1 MKMLVLGIDG
11 ADWKFIIPLIQQ
23 GKLPNLKKLRDSG
36 ASGPLLTQKPPMS
49 PVVWTTIMTGKVRE
63 KHNIINFY
71 SNSGDLNSYRIWDIL
86 NKNGIP
92 SGTMSHLLTNPPD
105 EKLLFQIPGWMSTTS
120 LTVPEEYSIF
130 KEWERKKKIPRNIIW
145 ILKNLS
151 LRSIFALLKFRKNI
165 KTKHKHPLYYLADEM
180 VKGDIFKRLVKR
192 FKPQFSSIMFYGT
205 DFMSHKYIHQVFPDR
220 FTPELLKKLG
230 DCPNYI
236 EQMYMLVDKKIGEIL
251 KLFPLDKTNFIAV
264 SDHGFNP
271 AMPEKAF
278 KYRLKGRPF
287 ISVIGKKKIKDF
299 AVLGYVL
306 NVFAEK
312 KILEKLMQEIDA
324 VTITEN
330 GKKLFKCT
338 MQEDKLLVEFKTE
351 FMTITS
357 DINKMHFKFR
367 NKEIP
372 INRIVGQVK
381 RPGTHAK
388 HGIFIAS
395 GPIFKQGYK
404 FKEAG
409 IQDVTPTILH
419 SFGLPVGKDMDGKV
433 LTEIFKDEFISNN
446 PVKFI
451 DTHDS
456 DFKKKE
462 LKEKTDMKELKK
474 RLEELGYI

>member
-1 MKMLVLGIDG
+1 MLIFGIDG

-23 GKLPNLKKLRDSG
+23 GKLPNFKRLRDSG

-63 KHNIINFY
+63 KHNILNFY

-86 NKNGIP
+86 HKNGI
-92 SGTMSHLLTNPPD
+92 SCGTLSHLLTNPPD
-105 EKLLFQIPGWMSTTS
+105 NKLLFQVPGWMSTS
-120 LTVPEEYSIF
+120 NLTNPPEYAIF
-130 KEWERKKKIPRNIIW
+130 KEWERKKKIPRNIPW

-151 LRSIFALLKFRKNI
+151 FKSIIALLKFRKNI
-165 KTKHKHPLYYLADEM
+165 KTKRKHPYYYLADEM
-180 VKGDIFKRLVKR
+180 VKADIFKRLVKR
-192 FKPQFSSIMFYGT
+192 FRPQFASIMFYGT
-205 DFMSHKYIHQVFPDR
+205 DFMSHKYIHRVFPEK
-220 FTPELLKKLG
+220 FSPELLAKLG
-230 DCPNYI
+230 QTPNYI
-236 EQMYMLVDKKIGEIL
+236 EQMYVLVDKKIGEIL
-251 KLFPLDKTNFIAV
+251 KLYSPEETNIIAV

-287 ISVIGKKKIKDF
+287 ISVLGKKKIKDY

-324 VTITEN
+324 VTISEN

-357 DINKMHFKFR
+357 DINKMHFRFR

-372 INRIVGQVK
+372 VSRIIGQVK

-395 GPIFKQGYK
+395 GPLFKSGYK

-433 LTEIFKDEFISNN
+433 LTEIFKEHFIVNN

-451 DTHDS
+451 ESHDI
-456 DFKKKE
+456 DFKKIS

-474 RLEELGYI
+474 KLEELGYL